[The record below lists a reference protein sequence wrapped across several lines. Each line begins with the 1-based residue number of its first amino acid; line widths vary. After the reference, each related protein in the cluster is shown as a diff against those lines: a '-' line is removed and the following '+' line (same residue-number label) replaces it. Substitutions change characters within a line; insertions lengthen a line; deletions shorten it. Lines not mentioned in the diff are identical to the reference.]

1 MFQLG
6 DFYSKQGNDAE
17 AFKWHLKAAE
27 AGAPYAM
34 NEIATMYF
42 KGAGVEKN
50 EAEGLKWLQKSS
62 ELQHAPAMAMLAR
75 MYELGIIVEQDIN
88 AALKWYVEAANAG
101 EEHAKQ
107 RLEDLFNERR

>member
-6 DFYSKQGNDAE
+6 DFYSKQGNDSE

-27 AGAPYAM
+27 TGAPYAM

-50 EAEGLKWLQKSS
+50 EAEGLKWLQKSA

-88 AALKWYVEAANAG
+88 AALKWYVDAANAG

-107 RLEDLFNERR
+107 RLEILFNERR